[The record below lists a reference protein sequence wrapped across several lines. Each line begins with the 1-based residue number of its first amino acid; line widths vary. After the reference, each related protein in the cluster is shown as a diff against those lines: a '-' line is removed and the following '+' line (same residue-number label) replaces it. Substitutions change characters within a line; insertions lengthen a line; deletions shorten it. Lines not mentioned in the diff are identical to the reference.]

1 MIVIHPEEQ
10 KIHIKLDKLSINIDP
25 ILIRTFV
32 SLSKS
37 IKKQEKVD
45 FFFDF
50 FFFFIFLFRQI
61 QMKKKKKLIVKQ
73 SLILN
78 HLKIQHFGIFKVIS
92 FVSL

>member
-37 IKKQEKVD
+37 IKKQEKVE
-45 FFFDF
+45 FFFLIF
-50 FFFFIFLFRQI
+50 FSSFFCLD
-61 QMKKKKKLIVKQ
+61 K
-73 SLILN
+73 
-78 HLKIQHFGIFKVIS
+78 FK
-92 FVSL
+92 